1 MSIKFY
7 LKNVF
12 FPMLAGI
19 LGIRKILKL
28 VPVNHLIKDN
38 GNWVSTGDDPAF
50 VFQGKFYVGWNQI
63 NWSSNSEE
71 YTPLKLYWNDG
82 SGYSEV
88 NSVIFSFISPTGAK
102 QTSTLFIPPGV
113 QELRLD
119 PGEKE
124 TVFELSDFEF
134 KKITKI
140 HIVFQAMKKLLLQRG
155 SNVGTIKKLIIKATY
170 VIRKHGI
177 RGFWSTIKNN
187 ADLTLTNVLE
197 NYQLWVAKNRI
208 SPQQKIN
215 IRHEIE
221 MFTYK
226 PLISV
231 IMPVYNVEEIWLRKC
246 IDSVIEQLYPYWEL
260 CISDDAS
267 SKEHIKRV
275 LTEYQERDSRIK
287 VSFREKNGHISE
299 SSNSAIEISDGEFI
313 ALLDHD
319 DELASDALYQNV
331 KILNE
336 NPSLDFIYSD
346 EDKIGVDG
354 ERHSPYFKPDWSP
367 DLILS
372 QMYTCHLGVYRKSLV
387 TKIGGFRQG
396 YEGSQDFDLV
406 LRLTELTNK
415 IYHIPKILYHW
426 RTIPEST
433 ASGASAKNYTHYAG
447 IKALQ
452 DTLQRRNIK
461 GTIEELDN
469 YPNMYRI
476 HYDVEREPLV
486 SIIIPTK
493 DMSSILDSCLESIF
507 LKTTYLNFEIIIVDN
522 GSTEQTTFDVFAK
535 WKDQHPDK
543 VSILTLDIPFNYSK
557 LNNSA
562 VEIARGEL
570 LLFLNNDIEVIDA
583 NWLEEMI
590 GYASRGNTGA
600 VGAKLLYP
608 DKTIQHSGVI
618 MGLGGVAGHAFRT
631 ALDTDPG
638 YFGALM
644 VNRNVSVVTAA
655 CLMIKKEIFSE
666 VNGFE
671 EDLSVAF
678 NDVDFCLK
686 VLEKGYYNIT
696 LNSIKL
702 YHHESKTRGLENTTE
717 KIKRFQSEIDYMHA
731 HWPAYINYDP
741 FYNVNLSLEG
751 DCSYRIKNI

>member
-7 LKNVF
+7 FKNVF

-19 LGIRKILKL
+19 LGIRKNLKL
-28 VPVNHLIKDN
+28 VPVNHLIKEN
-38 GNWVSTGDDPAF
+38 GNWISTGDDPAF
-50 VFQGKFYVGWNQI
+50 VFQGEFYVGWNQI

-82 SGYSEV
+82 SGYSEG
-88 NSVIFSFISPTGAK
+88 NSVVFSFLSPTGAK

-140 HIVFQAMKKLLLQRG
+140 HIVFQAMKKLLRQRG
-155 SNVGTIKKLIIKATY
+155 SNVGTLKKLITKATY
-170 VIRKHGI
+170 VIRKRGI
-177 RGFWSTIKNN
+177 RGVWSTIKNN
-187 ADLTLTNVLE
+187 ADLTSTNVLE
-197 NYQLWVAKNRI
+197 NYQLWVAKSRI
-208 SPQQKIN
+208 SPQQKMN

-221 MFTYK
+221 MFKYK

-275 LTEYQERDSRIK
+275 LTEYQEMDSRIK
-287 VSFREKNGHISE
+287 VNFRETNGHISE

-319 DELASDALYQNV
+319 DELAPDALYENV
-331 KILNE
+331 KILNA
-336 NPSLDFIYSD
+336 NPNLDFIYSD

-354 ERHSPYFKPDWSP
+354 ERHSPYFKPEWSP

-387 TKIGGFRQG
+387 TKIGGFRKG

-406 LRLTELTNK
+406 LRLTELTNE

-447 IKALQ
+447 VKALQ

-507 LKTTYLNFEIIIVDN
+507 LKTTYFNFEIIIVDN
-522 GSTEQTTFDVFAK
+522 GSTEQSTFDVFAK
-535 WKDQHPDK
+535 WKALHPDK
-543 VSILTLDIPFNYSK
+543 INILTLDIPFNYSK

-570 LLFLNNDIEVIDA
+570 VLFLNNDIEVVDA

-590 GYASRGNTGA
+590 GHASRGNTGA

-655 CLMIKKEIFSE
+655 CLMIKKEIFFE

-702 YHHESKTRGLENTTE
+702 YHHESKTRGLENTPE

-731 HWPAYINYDP
+731 HWPAYINHDP
-741 FYNVNLSLEG
+741 FYNVNLSLES
-751 DCSYRIKNI
+751 DCSYRIKM